1 MLLFILGVVVIVVG
15 LAGLVLPG
23 LPGTPLVFAGSLL
36 VAWADGF
43 ERVGWFALLLIGM
56 LALVSAIADYGAS
69 VFGAKKAGA
78 SAWGVVGAFLGL
90 VVGLPF
96 GIPGIVLGPIV
107 GATVLI
113 LQEPAGEA
121 GSPGGRRRRHRP
133 GGGGGRE
140 VRLRVRDDRGARGQL
155 SFLTTVGTGDRS
167 RMFGGRAKG
176 QRGATPPSLDS
187 RFRGNDPTAA
197 PPRPRPPYLAAGP
210 VPGP

>member
-36 VAWADGF
+36 IAWADGF

-78 SAWGVVGAFLGL
+78 SAWGVAGAFLGL

-107 GATVLI
+107 GATALEYFKNPQVRQAARAGAGVVIGLAVGVAVKCACAFAMVGVLVV
-113 LQEPAGEA
+113 
-121 GSPGGRRRRHRP
+121 S
-133 GGGGGRE
+133 
-140 VRLRVRDDRGARGQL
+140 
-155 SFLTTVGTGDRS
+155 
-167 RMFGGRAKG
+167 
-176 QRGATPPSLDS
+176 
-187 RFRGNDPTAA
+187 
-197 PPRPRPPYLAAGP
+197 YLF
-210 VPGP
+210 